1 MITERLKIHG
11 VIRGGV
17 IVPDSQL
24 TLPEGTE
31 VEISFLATE
40 LPQELQD
47 ELSAW
52 DRASDAAWVL
62 MEEWEQE
69 RSHETR

>member
-1 MITERLKIHG
+1 MITERLRIHG

-17 IVPDSQL
+17 IVPDSHL

-31 VEISFLATE
+31 VEISFLPTE

-52 DRASDAAWVL
+52 DRASDDAWAL
-62 MEEWEQE
+62 MAEWEKE
-69 RSHETR
+69 AES

>member
-1 MITERLKIHG
+1 VITERLRIHG

-17 IVPDSQL
+17 IVPDSPL

-31 VEISFLATE
+31 VEISFLQTE

-52 DRASDAAWVL
+52 DHASDDAWAL

-69 RSHETR
+69 TK

>member
-1 MITERLKIHG
+1 M
-11 VIRGGV
+11 
-17 IVPDSQL
+17 

-31 VEISFLATE
+31 VEISFLPTE

-52 DRASDAAWVL
+52 DRASDDAWAL
-62 MEEWEQE
+62 MEGWEQE
-69 RSHETR
+69 ANHETR